1 MGVVG
6 PGKVPW
12 PALMAGPYVPLCLL
26 RKCLWVRGVPTCSQ
40 NKGPLHFMQILVM
53 HPPDTAAAQEL
64 EKQELEQA
72 VKTWESLSQVSIV
85 KTDVARM

>member
-26 RKCLWVRGVPTCSQ
+26 RKCLWVRGVPTCI
-40 NKGPLHFMQILVM
+40 QIKDLF
-53 HPPDTAAAQEL
+53 TSCKFWLCTLQTL
-64 EKQELEQA
+64 LQLRNLK
-72 VKTWESLSQVSIV
+72 SRSVS
-85 KTDVARM
+85 KP